1 MQLVGVSACGP
12 LTLSCAENINKRH
25 DRKRVVLFLNVF
37 QCISLIVSPRHM
49 LLDTRLI
56 VEKNIAKKFW

>member
-1 MQLVGVSACGP
+1 MHLVGVSACGP

-25 DRKRVVLFLNVF
+25 DRKKVVLFLNAF
-37 QCISLIVSPRHM
+37 QCISLIGFPQPM

-56 VEKNIAKKFW
+56 VKKITAMKFW